1 MNFLHQSTGSTP
13 CSPNTP
19 WAPLPPQH
27 HCTIAD
33 SQVCLFHLSFQ
44 GPTEGPTLPGSLT
57 KGTLAL
63 GSGCFP
69 WGLAALSA
77 LLPHSFLN
85 FYSLSWLLFHPPF
98 PSRYCRPLCIWHQD
112 MLFVLLLIRFTESST
127 LPTELPL
134 PWDQQSGCTLSV
146 LPKMLHKAKAD
157 AVSGDHPCCFSLLQ
171 LLPLQLSNLHFIY
184 KRKVTELN
192 CDKDWS
198 FMSQEPCRPF
208 M

>member
-98 PSRYCRPLCIWHQD
+98 PSRYCRPLCTHHLASRHAICPIAHPFYRKFYLAYWTTIALRPAIGLYLVCAPQD
-112 MLFVLLLIRFTESST
+112 AAQSKSRCCFWGSSMLLLTPSTSSAT
-127 LPTELPL
+127 
-134 PWDQQSGCTLSV
+134 
-146 LPKMLHKAKAD
+146 A
-157 AVSGDHPCCFSLLQ
+157 F
-171 LLPLQLSNLHFIY
+171 
-184 KRKVTELN
+184 
-192 CDKDWS
+192 
-198 FMSQEPCRPF
+198 
-208 M
+208 